1 LHRRRVQQTAE
12 HPNRIFSPGWHFPFG
27 VTPRRPRSF
36 VGVPQTAPP
45 SSDANWPNRNR
56 FVESNFQEDGSRK
69 NHLEEHAPLRDALG
83 LLSSSC
89 AVVCA
94 SCATLG
100 VNEFLP
106 PGLRRSQPM
115 YEAADMNGA
124 PLRAL
129 FTGVSP
135 VNTSIICVIAREG
148 LGGHYRP
155 SIRSGNL
162 IWPDVGGRRSRGNS

>member
-1 LHRRRVQQTAE
+1 
-12 HPNRIFSPGWHFPFG
+12 
-27 VTPRRPRSF
+27 
-36 VGVPQTAPP
+36 
-45 SSDANWPNRNR
+45 
-56 FVESNFQEDGSRK
+56 
-69 NHLEEHAPLRDALG
+69 
-83 LLSSSC
+83 
-89 AVVCA
+89 
-94 SCATLG
+94 
-100 VNEFLP
+100 
-106 PGLRRSQPM
+106 M

-162 IWPDVGGRRSRGNS
+162 IWPDVGGAAFTGEFMSNPHEKNNNATRKWKVEVN